1 MMWQSIVTSFKLPI
15 PKLTASDPTPAER
28 PTAEAQ
34 PPVAIVDLV
43 EELEPVAAVGAL
55 LRRTREEK
63 NYTIEEI
70 SANTRIPVR
79 TLLALESGQTS
90 ALPETIYIRG
100 LVKRYGDFLGID
112 GNSLAEEIREKS
124 SSIVLVQQ
132 EATLLQKSTALI
144 EKSIP
149 EFEFN
154 IRPIHLYIGYVALI
168 VGTITALTAVIDRS
182 VAPVGNTP
190 TPPSIAPSRLVPV
203 LGTEPQSI
211 NSPDSTDGRIAIG
224 ITVRSNTWAKVS
236 VDGQVKFEG
245 NLQEGAKL
253 KWTARQRIEIQASD
267 GGALLISQNNSQP
280 QQLGKPGRKEQVIYS
295 GS

>member
-15 PKLTASDPTPAER
+15 PKLTASDPIPAEK
-28 PTAEAQ
+28 PTIEAE
-34 PPVAIVDLV
+34 PPATPVDRV

-63 NYTIEEI
+63 SYTIEEI
-70 SANTRIPVR
+70 SVNTRIPVR
-79 TLLALESGQTS
+79 TLAALESGRTS
-90 ALPETIYIRG
+90 ALPEIIYIRG

-124 SSIVLVQQ
+124 SSIVLVQP
-132 EATLLQKSTALI
+132 EATFLQKSTALI
-144 EKSIP
+144 DRSLP

-154 IRPIHLYIGYVALI
+154 IRPIHLYVGYVALI
-168 VGTITALTAVIDRS
+168 FATIAGLTAVIDRS

-190 TPPSIAPSRLVPV
+190 AVPSSTPSRLVPV
-203 LGTEPQSI
+203 LGPEPQSI
-211 NSPDSTDGRIAIG
+211 NSPDSPDGRIAIG

-245 NLQEGAKL
+245 NLQQGAKL

-267 GGALLISQNNSQP
+267 GGALLISQNDRQP
-280 QQLGKPGRKEQVIYS
+280 QQLGKPGQKEQVTY
-295 GS
+295 GGG